1 MQVVFCSKNEST
13 HSSVALIM
21 HLKCVSWNTMIII
34 AFIINSLSKPLAR
47 GLSLILKIDL
57 ILTRKL

>member
-1 MQVVFCSKNEST
+1 
-13 HSSVALIM
+13 
-21 HLKCVSWNTMIII
+21 MIII